1 MGKPHRFELK
11 ILECVDSAL
20 GNFGESAKQSIY
32 YHLKSDF
39 MLEKSEILQK
49 PEVFEKALTSIFGE
63 EGYKVIEKMIL
74 TEIRKNFKLKRS
86 LNFREVV
93 KVLESH
99 RTCTSKGV

>member
-1 MGKPHRFELK
+1 MHLPSDVRLK
-11 ILECVDSAL
+11 IVECVDLAL
-20 GNFGESAKQSIY
+20 GKLGESVRESIY
-32 YHLKSDF
+32 YHLKNDF
-39 MLEKSEILQK
+39 LLEKSEILQK

-74 TEIRKNFKLKRS
+74 AEIRKNFKLKGG

-99 RTCTSKGV
+99 RSCRRDV